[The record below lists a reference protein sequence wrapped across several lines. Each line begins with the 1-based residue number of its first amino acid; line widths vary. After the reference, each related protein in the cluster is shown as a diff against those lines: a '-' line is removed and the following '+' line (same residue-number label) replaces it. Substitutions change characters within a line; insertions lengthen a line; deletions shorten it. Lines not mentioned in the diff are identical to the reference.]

1 MGFKDKAKNI
11 SILKQVNGD
20 IDSALEKLCPQ

>member
-20 IDSALEKLCPQ
+20 IDSALEKLCS